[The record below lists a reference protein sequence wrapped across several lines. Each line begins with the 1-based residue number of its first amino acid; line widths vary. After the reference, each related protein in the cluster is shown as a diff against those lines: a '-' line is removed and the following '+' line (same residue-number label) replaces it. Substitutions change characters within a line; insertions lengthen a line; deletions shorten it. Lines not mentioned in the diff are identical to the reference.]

1 GKAEQEGRSGNARL
15 PTVMKTSSLALLS
28 LLFVS
33 LVSCGGDSSSESSAG
48 SAAGR
53 NPVTGENLYRSQ
65 QCMQC
70 HGAEGRGM
78 PGMGPTLHNLSE
90 HWTKDSLDEYLL
102 DPQAVS
108 AKNERL
114 GIKSY
119 RMKMPPVRGIESG
132 GRAKLIDYILTL

>member
-1 GKAEQEGRSGNARL
+1 
-15 PTVMKTSSLALLS
+15 MKMSPLALLS
-28 LLFVS
+28 VLFVS
-33 LVSCGGDSSSESSAG
+33 LVSCGGESSSNETGG

-53 NPVTGENLYRSQ
+53 DPVTGENLYRSQ

-70 HGAEGRGM
+70 HGAEGQGM

-90 HWTKDSLDEYLL
+90 HWTKAALDEYLL

-114 GIKSY
+114 GKKSY

-132 GRAKLIDYILTL
+132 GRAKLIDYVLTL